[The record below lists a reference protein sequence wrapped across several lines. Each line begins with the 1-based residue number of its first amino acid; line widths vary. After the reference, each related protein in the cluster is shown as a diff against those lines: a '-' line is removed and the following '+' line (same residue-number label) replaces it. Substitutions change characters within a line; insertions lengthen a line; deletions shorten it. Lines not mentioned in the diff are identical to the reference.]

1 MADRE
6 FEVALAEEVDGTF
19 SVTVP
24 ALPGCASQGRT
35 RDEALEM
42 IREAIEIYIESLVAR
57 GDPLPGPVKIERVT
71 VAV

>member
-6 FEVALAEEVDGTF
+6 FEVALAEEDDGTF

-24 ALPGCASQGRT
+24 ALPGCTSQGGT

-42 IREAIEIYIESLVAR
+42 ICEAIELYIESLLAH
-57 GDPLPGPVKIERVT
+57 GNPLPGPIEIEHVT
-71 VAV
+71 VVV